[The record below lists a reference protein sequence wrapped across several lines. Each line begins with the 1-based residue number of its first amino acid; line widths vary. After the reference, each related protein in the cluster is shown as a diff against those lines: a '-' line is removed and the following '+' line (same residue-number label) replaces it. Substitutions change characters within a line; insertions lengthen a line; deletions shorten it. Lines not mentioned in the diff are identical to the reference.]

1 MDLLELVQQSQ
12 GGDEESFTEI
22 CRRFGGLVKKH
33 AFQPHLRPV
42 ADEAQCQGWLA
53 VAEAVKSYDSGSG
66 VPVAGYIE
74 SKVRFALWNLFK
86 RERRRWQTELAL
98 EQGHDDD
105 DEQGGLLAVIVAD
118 DDVAAMA
125 ERTELA
131 RELHAA
137 ILSLPERQRLAIV
150 YTVLDD
156 VALKEAAC
164 RLGVSLQAVHSLRER
179 GLKNLRKTLK
189 RACSWNVWECKEVRT
204 WQ

>member
-53 VAEAVKSYDSGSG
+53 VAEAVKSYDPGSG

-86 RERRRWQTELAL
+86 RERRRWQTELAI
-98 EQGHDDD
+98 EQGSDDD
-105 DEQGGLLAVIVAD
+105 DDQGGLLAMLAAD
-118 DDVAAMA
+118 DDVAATA

-131 RELHAA
+131 CELHAA

-164 RLGVSLQAVHSLRER
+164 RLGVSLQAVHRLRER
-179 GLKNLRKTLK
+179 GLKNLRKAVEKSVSL
-189 RACSWNVWECKEVRT
+189 ECMPV
-204 WQ
+204 